1 MRKST
6 ISRYKIVLVLLMMMS
21 LFGCKEEVVVEKE
34 QIRPVQAVQVVQ
46 QVQIE
51 GRAFPGIAKA
61 TQEVNLSF
69 RVGGPLIT
77 FPVNIGDRVKTGD
90 VLARI
95 DPRDFEIDLDNA
107 QGKLNKAQANA
118 KRAQSDYDREL
129 NILKQDAGAT
139 SQAAVDRKED
149 QRDQATADIKSL
161 KASVSAAKD
170 KLRYT
175 YLKAPYD
182 GIVADTLVENFET
195 VLPRQKIVRILDDSS
210 IEMII
215 NIPER
220 LISLVPDLEEIQVY
234 FDAYPDHMLM
244 ATVKEIG
251 TEASKTTRTYPINLI
266 MEQPDDITIL
276 PGMAG
281 SARGALAVSETDNKS
296 DQLVVPV
303 KAVFT
308 PDTQKQA
315 HVWVIDEKSGSV
327 QLRAVKTG
335 QLTPVGIQVIDGL
348 QAGEWVAIAGIHTLR
363 EDQKV
368 RINTSIVTE

>member
-195 VLPRQKIVRILDDSS
+195 VLSRQKIVRILDDSS

-281 SARGALAVSETDNKS
+281 SARGALVVSETDNKS
-296 DQLVVPV
+296 DKLVVPV

-348 QAGEWVAIAGIHTLR
+348 QAGEWVAIAGVHTLR